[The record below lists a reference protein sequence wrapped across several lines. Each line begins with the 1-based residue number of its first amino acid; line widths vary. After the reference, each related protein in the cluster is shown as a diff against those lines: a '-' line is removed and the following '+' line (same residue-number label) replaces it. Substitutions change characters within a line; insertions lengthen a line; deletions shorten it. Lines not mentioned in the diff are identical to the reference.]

1 MNFIIGYNAFWSR
14 DLVLNKKRTYQNLSD
29 KSFLVA
35 SRLQLS
41 NFITDF
47 QRISEFKKNL
57 QNI

>member
-35 SRLQLS
+35 SRLHLS
-41 NFITDF
+41 NIISDL
-47 QRISEFKKNL
+47 QRIEVFKKL
-57 QNI
+57 IEL

>member
-41 NFITDF
+41 NIISDL
-47 QRISEFKKNL
+47 QRIEVFKKL
-57 QNI
+57 IEL